1 MSNTFTIFPYI
12 FQGTGD
18 RPFTSAKHARKKK
31 PDQELLKTE
40 ETEGPLQETHYTRTG
55 NPTEIIEKPIT
66 PN

>member
-31 PDQELLKTE
+31 PDRELLKTE
-40 ETEGPLQETHYTRTG
+40 ETEGPLQETH
-55 NPTEIIEKPIT
+55 
-66 PN
+66 